1 MSEQISGSTEV
12 TYRNM
17 IVPRRV
23 KKLSLYH
30 PHNPSELT
38 RGAVLDPES
47 PVRNISAAR
56 ILARHFGSLEAPKNH
71 KRVLELRRRKEELP
85 PEKVSTSVD
94 STKKAPSQKAVL
106 EALEEGELTKKL
118 KKTGLARK
126 LASSWK
132 LQIGY
137 HSVFKKQIIE
147 KDLDGRDILVDITD
161 LAKQTPSYQFPNPSS
176 PKSANC
182 STTQPNSLTSKS
194 ANLSNHKV
202 LSITE
207 F

>member
-1 MSEQISGSTEV
+1 MSEEILGSTEV
-12 TYRNM
+12 TYRNT
-17 IVPRRV
+17 IVPRRI

-30 PHNPSELT
+30 PHNPSELS
-38 RGAVLDPES
+38 RGAVFDPES

-56 ILARHFGSLEAPKNH
+56 ILAKHFGSLDAPKNH

-85 PEKVSTSVD
+85 TEKVSTSVD
-94 STKKAPSQKAVL
+94 SSKKAPSLKVIL
-106 EALEEGELTKKL
+106 ETFEEGELSKKL

-132 LQIGY
+132 LQTGY

-147 KDLDGRDILVDITD
+147 KDIDGREILVDITD
-161 LAKQTPSYQFPNPSS
+161 LAKQTPSCQFPNPSS
-176 PKSANC
+176 PKSTNN
-182 STTQPNSLTSKS
+182 SVFQPNSQAFQS
-194 ANLSNHKV
+194 ANLPTQKV
-202 LSITE
+202 LTITE